1 MKTTTAIKNLYKI
14 AEQRSN
20 KAPFYIKIKQT
31 KGWHLIMDALD
42 NGTNLIRPC
51 RISGVGRYAKN
62 MDYTLAICNLLDA
75 AQIKYRR
82 GNDAPRGGLTGNY
95 IVLTNI
101 EK

>member
-1 MKTTTAIKNLYKI
+1 MKTSTAIKNLYNV

-31 KGWHLIMDALD
+31 KGCHLIMDALD

-51 RISGVGRYAKN
+51 AISGIGKYAKN
-62 MDYTLAICNLLDA
+62 MDYTSAICDLLDA
-75 AQIKYRR
+75 AKIKYLR

-95 IVLTNI
+95 IVLTHIN
-101 EK
+101 K